1 MGHAVVDVGYPRHA
15 DQRGIVMEDLT
26 EDWPTQPTTP
36 VGDTS
41 LPAVLLGRA
50 ATDRT
55 DDTRPGDEASR
66 REFVLTEPGRTHRL
80 KLPVETRRMD
90 VHCG

>member
-36 VGDTS
+36 VGDTPS
-41 LPAVLLGRA
+41 RQS
-50 ATDRT
+50 TRT
-55 DDTRPGDEASR
+55 SRNRP
-66 REFVLTEPGRTHRL
+66 H
-80 KLPVETRRMD
+80 
-90 VHCG
+90 

>member
-41 LPAVLLGRA
+41 LPAVHSDEPQQTALTTLAPG
-50 ATDRT
+50 
-55 DDTRPGDEASR
+55 TRPAAESSS
-66 REFVLTEPGRTHRL
+66 
-80 KLPVETRRMD
+80 
-90 VHCG
+90 